1 MGFWETNVGQE
12 SHAFTTKV
20 SDDAAADLQRWLG
33 VSYPKGACYQETGQK
48 AKQDTGV
55 KEIQLWPQIPVD
67 VSKSVSQPIYGQL

>member
-48 AKQDTGV
+48 AKQDT
-55 KEIQLWPQIPVD
+55 ERN
-67 VSKSVSQPIYGQL
+67 PIMASNTSGCQ

>member
-33 VSYPKGACYQETGQK
+33 VSGMLPRNRPKGK
-48 AKQDTGV
+48 ARYWC
-55 KEIQLWPQIPVD
+55 ERN
-67 VSKSVSQPIYGQL
+67 PIMASNTSGCQ